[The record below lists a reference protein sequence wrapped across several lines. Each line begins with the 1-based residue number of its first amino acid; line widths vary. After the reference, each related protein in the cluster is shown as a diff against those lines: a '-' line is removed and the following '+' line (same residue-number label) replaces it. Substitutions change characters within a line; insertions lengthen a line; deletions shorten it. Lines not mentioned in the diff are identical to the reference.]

1 MGPVRALP
9 SYLERE
15 QMPLSSLDT
24 LNKITDAIKQT
35 YNSSSGCDIVA
46 TIDGVLIGNL
56 NGISFSTTREKAPIY
71 TMGSV
76 DAVSFGRGKRGHAG
90 SLIFT
95 NFDRHALY
103 DIMEAAGTAGQTTS
117 RYQYWKKLKDIP
129 AGGRSTLL
137 NENFD
142 NADLA
147 NLGLKLANPNYSDQI
162 PPFTIT
168 LTSMNEYGSVS
179 VMHIL
184 GVELINEGSGVSIDD
199 IVTETQMTFVARG
212 ILGWRPITFNKNSGT
227 FNLESAGIVERLQ
240 KLTSV
245 EQASSLL
252 DIERPEGL
260 TVGAE

>member
-1 MGPVRALP
+1 MAG
-9 SYLERE
+9 SN
-15 QMPLSSLDT
+15 LDT
-24 LNKITDAIKQT
+24 ITGITDAIKQT
-35 YNSSSGCDIVA
+35 YNSNSGCDIVA

-71 TMGSV
+71 VMGSV

-103 DIMEAAGTAGQTTS
+103 DIMEGNFTSPEQTAQ
-117 RYQYWKKLKDIP
+117 RYFYWKKITDIP

-137 NENFD
+137 PQSNL
-142 NADLA
+142 ADLSS
-147 NLGLKLANPNYSDQI
+147 LGLELSPPNYSDQI

-168 LTSMNEYGSVS
+168 LTGMNEYGNIS

-199 IVTETQMTFVARG
+199 IVTETQMTFVARA
-212 ILGWRPITFNKNSGT
+212 ILGWRPAQLKAGNGT
-227 FNLESAGIVERLQ
+227 VTIENTGIVERLQ
-240 KLTSV
+240 RLTAV
-245 EQASSLL
+245 QQAQALQT
-252 DIERPEGL
+252 IEAG
-260 TVGAE
+260 V